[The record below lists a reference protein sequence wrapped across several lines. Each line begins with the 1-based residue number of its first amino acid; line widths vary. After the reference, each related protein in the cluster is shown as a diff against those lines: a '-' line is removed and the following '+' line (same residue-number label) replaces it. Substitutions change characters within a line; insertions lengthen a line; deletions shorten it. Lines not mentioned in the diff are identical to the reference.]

1 MVRWQCFRLPVRK
14 ECEFVLS
21 FLEID
26 EGSYN
31 VSIGMLWVINAGF
44 QILTY
49 LCLSVRLRRTDS
61 SST

>member
-1 MVRWQCFRLPVRK
+1 M
-14 ECEFVLS
+14 LS